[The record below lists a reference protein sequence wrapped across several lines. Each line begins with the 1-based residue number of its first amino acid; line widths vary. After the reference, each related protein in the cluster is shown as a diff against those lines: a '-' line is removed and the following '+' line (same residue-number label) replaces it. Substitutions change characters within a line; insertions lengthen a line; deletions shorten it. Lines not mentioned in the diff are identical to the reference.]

1 MASQRGPPSPALVA
15 TSTGI
20 TAIGD
25 DLLCEIF
32 IRLPS
37 LPSLVRAALACR
49 TFLHSVR
56 SSPAFRRRFR
66 AVNPPQILGFF
77 KGPGI
82 HSLVP
87 LDGRSDR
94 DLAAAVQGSGFRFI
108 RLPIPKD
115 RDDSR
120 WDILHGCR
128 CRCGYVLLCDKNTNQ
143 MAAYNPLKREL
154 YTFPYPPQET
164 RDPHCLDFRIT
175 FCEDDQSSFRVV
187 CVQQELA
194 RFSVFSS
201 EYREWQ
207 SISWVDDGGDNSVL
221 SSYTDTV
228 MDEFDRLA
236 YWKDR
241 NQGYIVVLN
250 TATRQLSRMDLP
262 QPLKGKGATQFELG
276 RADAGKL
283 CMVYVDG
290 FGADEAMIAVW
301 IWRADGDGVDK
312 WDSAQG
318 FPTGYVY

>member
-32 IRLPS
+32 IRLPPS
-37 LPSLVRAALACR
+37 SLVRAALAC
-49 TFLHSVR
+49 TFLLR
-56 SSPAFRRRFR
+56 
-66 AVNPPQILGFF
+66 
-77 KGPGI
+77 I

-87 LDGRSDR
+87 LDGRSDQ
-94 DLAAAVQGSGFRFI
+94 DLAAAIQGSGFRFI

-120 WDILHGCR
+120 WEILHGCR

-201 EYREWQ
+201 EYRSGRVSLGWTMERQ
-207 SISWVDDGGDNSVL
+207 FCALVLHRYSDG
-221 SSYTDTV
+221 
-228 MDEFDRLA
+228 R
-236 YWKDR
+236 
-241 NQGYIVVLN
+241 I
-250 TATRQLSRMDLP
+250 
-262 QPLKGKGATQFELG
+262 
-276 RADAGKL
+276 
-283 CMVYVDG
+283 
-290 FGADEAMIAVW
+290 
-301 IWRADGDGVDK
+301 
-312 WDSAQG
+312 
-318 FPTGYVY
+318 